1 MRLCYHCMNQI
12 TDERVQVC
20 PYCKISLRIERHS
33 GKFLVPGTVLQGK
46 YIVGEPLGAGG
57 FGNTYIGWNKVL
69 LQKVAIKEFY
79 PEQYSTRAS
88 DSVTVSVSS
97 TDYQTRFRMGLQ
109 QFLEEARSIAAL
121 QDIKGVVKISN
132 FFEENGT
139 GYIVM
144 EYLEGMDVKT
154 ILKKSGERKD
164 YEWCRRVI
172 LTVLHTLR
180 DIHKRGVLHRDIA
193 PDNVFVTNDG
203 VIKLID
209 FGAARHA
216 SASVYQHSEIILKV
230 GYAPIEQYSRD
241 AKQGAYTDLYAVAAL
256 FYRMLT
262 GQKPIPANER
272 LGQEDPLLSPSDMGI
287 QIPEQAEMAMM
298 VCLNV
303 RPEYRLQCADEL
315 MEALDGQYF
324 TPVYDK
330 EWIFPAVVEEKQG
343 FFHRFSAL
351 PMAARVAVCLG
362 TICLVGAMVAGGV
375 AIAKNRQN
383 KGLGIQSGVSRG
395 MIRLED
401 YTGQNY
407 EEVLSLLQQEGLQ
420 NIADPVYDYNT
431 APEGTVIGQS
441 VPASAEIAM
450 EETVSFTV
458 SGGNHV
464 FTMPDFS
471 ALSESQL
478 IQYFTDR
485 NFDVQVDQDPYSG
498 KSKTQSGQNVSWE
511 HREGLIQIRKAFSDQ
526 VAAGGVIEQGVAA
539 GQLYDACSA
548 ISITCSMGP
557 EAAYLVSMPDL
568 KEMSKDE
575 AKEQIRQAKL
585 KDIVKIKYQK
595 DSAYSETVPAGK
607 ILRQSIDF
615 GTQIHLLKDQ
625 GKKLTLTLSKG
636 AKPKTGSAGQP
647 GGQKKKGQKNP
658 AGVSKS
664 KAKPKQKSGSGG
676 TLYLEPNK
684 KKKTDSKKKKKKD
697 GTVYLG

>member
-1 MRLCYHCMNQI
+1 MRLCYHCMHQI
-12 TDERVQVC
+12 ADARVQIC
-20 PYCKISLRIERHS
+20 PNCKKSLRTEQHS
-33 GKFLVPGTVLQGK
+33 AKFLTPGTVLQGK

-79 PEQYSTRAS
+79 PEQYSTRTS
-88 DSVTVSVSS
+88 DSVTVSVTSA
-97 TDYQTRFRMGLQ
+97 DYQSRFRLGLQ

-154 ILKKSGERKD
+154 ILKKSGEKKD

-193 PDNVFVTNDG
+193 PDNVFITNDG
-203 VIKLID
+203 IIKLID

-216 SASVYQHSEIILKV
+216 SATVHQRSEIVLKV

-272 LGQEDPLLSPSDMGI
+272 LGQQDPLLSPSDMGI

-324 TPVYDK
+324 VPVYDK
-330 EWIFPAVVEEKQG
+330 EWIFPAVTEEKQG
-343 FFHRFSAL
+343 LFQSLSRLS
-351 PMAARVAVCLG
+351 MAARAAICLG
-362 TICLVGAMVAGGV
+362 VICLIGAMVAGGV

-383 KGLGIQSGVSRG
+383 RNVGIQSGVNQG

-401 YTGQNY
+401 YTGKSY
-407 EEVLSLLQQEGLQ
+407 EEVVSLLQQKGLQ
-420 NIADPVYDYNT
+420 NIADPVYDYNA
-431 APEGTVIGQS
+431 APEGTVTGQS
-441 VPASAEIAM
+441 VPASAEISLD
-450 EETVSFTV
+450 ETISFSV

-471 ALSESQL
+471 AFSESQV
-478 IQYFTDR
+478 IQYFIDK
-485 NFDVQVDQDPYSG
+485 NFDVLVEKNPY
-498 KSKTQSGQNVSWE
+498 KTQGNTQIGQNGSWV
-511 HREGLIQIRKAFSDQ
+511 HREGLVRIHKSFSDQ
-526 VAAGGVIEQGVAA
+526 VTAGGIIEQGVPA
-539 GQLYDACSA
+539 GQLYDASSG
-548 ISITCSMGP
+548 ITITCSMGP
-557 EAAYLVSMPDL
+557 EADYLVSMPNL
-568 KEMSKDE
+568 KGMSKNE
-575 AKEQIRQAKL
+575 VKERISYIKL
-585 KDIVKIKYQK
+585 KDIVKIKYK
-595 DSAYSETVPAGK
+595 KNSAYSDTVAAGNVLK
-607 ILRQSIDF
+607 QSIAP
-615 GTQIHLLKDQ
+615 GTQINFLSDQ
-625 GKKLTLTLSKG
+625 GKKLTLYLSRG
-636 AKPKTGSAGQP
+636 AKVSPTSKPKSSGQSN
-647 GGQKKKGQKNP
+647 G
-658 AGVSKS
+658 S
-664 KAKPKQKSGSGG
+664 KAKVTPKSKKKSGSDGS
-676 TLYLEPNK
+676 LYLGPQT
-684 KKKTDSKKKKKKD
+684 KKKTSPKKKTTPKKKKD
-697 GTVYLG
+697 DTVYLG